1 MGRHELRV
9 ADAGKQGRPEFAEGG
24 CVADVFPAEAM
35 DPGEHEQG
43 FRGPDQERPHSLDAS
58 VAPRRE
64 TDRASAVLLMIGGLE
79 IDRNERIHGIRQY
92 HTATCKVRGR
102 GGEPRPL
109 QPRVQEDRSRIMTP
123 EQISAWPGKSIDG
136 RLHPALWHMLDVGA
150 VAACLTARRPL
161 TGSRQADRAAVLL
174 VALHD
179 LGKFSASFRAMV
191 LGRPYTGLRHWQ
203 HSYRLLRDHD
213 NLLSGKLG
221 ATQGV
226 RRILY
231 AAVAGHHGGPPEH
244 LDHRKSKD
252 QANQIGAE
260 ASRIAGEAIQ
270 AITPLFPGASLE
282 GMTES
287 EARRLSWAL
296 SGLTIQAD
304 WIGSNPEWF
313 GSQDAGMPIASYW
326 QQALTRAET
335 AISAAGLHRARPLP
349 EGGVRVLPA
358 TAALR
363 PMQAAV
369 AEVGLP
375 AGPVLAFIEDATGAG
390 KTEAALIL
398 AARMMEAGKG
408 DGFFFALPTMATS
421 NAMLARL
428 EGIVPQL
435 FSGRPALALTHGRAR
450 MNELFREIQ
459 GRDGSDLGGGPSC
472 GSWLA
477 DDRRRILLADVGV
490 GTIDQALMAVL
501 PTRFNTLRLRALSG
515 HILIVDEAHEFDP
528 YMEAQLQ
535 RLLQFHAL
543 LGGSAIVMTATLPL
557 GMRAGFAKAFQKGRG
572 IRWPRD
578 VEGHAYPMLTVVGR
592 GIGSVEPDPV
602 PATCRDLAVHRL
614 EDEDAAARLL
624 RSGAERGM
632 ACVWIRNS
640 VSGAIASATALR
652 EAGLE
657 VDLLH
662 ARFTVAD
669 RLKHEAAVQRRFGR
683 EGIGRAGRVLVATQ
697 VVEASLD
704 LDFDLMVTDLAPAG
718 SLVQRAGRLWR
729 HMDRR
734 PATER
739 PVAAPALHVLAPD
752 PDRVDGT
759 DWLKQILGSGALVY
773 PQDVQWRTARA
784 LFDKGMIRAPGG
796 LRDLIET
803 VHGDDPPEV
812 PEALQG
818 VEIETI
824 GRQMSEAQQAFNQ
837 VLDAEDAYDQPQ
849 MQRVFDDDRFP
860 TRLGVP
866 QVTLRLAREE
876 HGRVVPWEG
885 GGPLGWQLSEV
896 LVSAARYR
904 NLQGVD
910 QDRPEIRVVREA
922 WPDWMRKRVLVA
934 PVDENGVI
942 CGGLQYNSDLGI
954 VFTE

>member
-1 MGRHELRV
+1 
-9 ADAGKQGRPEFAEGG
+9 
-24 CVADVFPAEAM
+24 
-35 DPGEHEQG
+35 
-43 FRGPDQERPHSLDAS
+43 
-58 VAPRRE
+58 
-64 TDRASAVLLMIGGLE
+64 
-79 IDRNERIHGIRQY
+79 
-92 HTATCKVRGR
+92 
-102 GGEPRPL
+102 
-109 QPRVQEDRSRIMTP
+109 MTP

-136 RLHPALWHMLDVGA
+136 RTHPALWHMLDVGA

-161 TGSRQADRAAVLL
+161 TGCRQANRAAALL

-179 LGKFSASFRAMV
+179 LGKFSASFRAML
-191 LGRPYTGLRHWQ
+191 LGRPYTGFRHWQ

-221 ATQGV
+221 ATPSV
-226 RRILY
+226 RRTLY

-252 QANQIGAE
+252 QAHQIGAE
-260 ASRIAGEAIQ
+260 AFRIAGEAIE
-270 AITPLFPGASLE
+270 AVAPLFPGASLE

-296 SGLTIQAD
+296 SGLTVQSD

-313 GSQDAGMPIASYW
+313 GAQDPATPIELYW
-326 QQALTRAET
+326 DQALARAET
-335 AISAAGLHRARPLP
+335 AIAAAGLHCAQPSP
-349 EGGVRVLPA
+349 EGAVRVLPA

-369 AEVGLP
+369 GKIGLP
-375 AGPVLAFIEDATGAG
+375 GGPVLALIEDATGAG

-428 EGIVPQL
+428 EEIVPRL
-435 FSGRPALALTHGRAR
+435 FDGWPALALTHGRAG
-450 MNELFREIQ
+450 MNERFREIQ
-459 GRDGSDLGGGPSC
+459 GRDGSDPRAGPSC

-477 DDRRRILLADVGV
+477 NDRRRILLADVGV

-501 PTRFNTLRLRALSG
+501 PTRFNTLRLRALSS
-515 HILIVDEAHEFDP
+515 HILIVDEAHGFDP

-543 LGGSAIVMTATLPL
+543 LGGSSIVMTATLPL
-557 GMRAGFAKAFQKGRG
+557 GMRAGFAKAFQKGCG
-572 IRWPRD
+572 IRRPTA
-578 VEGHAYPMLTVVGR
+578 VEGNAYPMLTVVGR
-592 GIGSVEPDPV
+592 GIDSVEPDPV
-602 PATCRDLAVHRL
+602 PATCRDLAVQRL

-624 RSGAERGM
+624 HSGVKQGM

-640 VSGAIASATALR
+640 VSGAIASAMALR
-652 EAGLE
+652 EAGLQVE
-657 VDLLH
+657 LLH

-669 RLKHEAAVQRRFGR
+669 RLKHEDAVQKRFGR
-683 EGIGRAGRVLVATQ
+683 DGVGRTGRVLVATQ

-704 LDFDLMVTDLAPAG
+704 LDFDLMVTDLAPIG

-729 HMDRR
+729 HMDLR
-734 PATER
+734 PAGKR

-752 PDRVDGT
+752 PDGVEGA
-759 DWLKQILGSGALVY
+759 DWLKRVLGSGALVY

-784 LFDKGMIRAPGG
+784 LFDQGAIRAPGG
-796 LRDLIET
+796 LRELIET
-803 VHGDDPPEV
+803 VHGDDPQEV

-818 VEIETI
+818 FEIETI
-824 GRQMSEAQQAFNQ
+824 GRRMSEAQQAFNQ
-837 VLDAEDAYDQPQ
+837 VLDAEDSYDQPQ

-866 QVTLRLAREE
+866 QVTLRLAREKG
-876 HGRVVPWEG
+876 GRLAPWAGE
-885 GGPLGWQLSEV
+885 GPLGWQSSEV

-904 NLQGVD
+904 NLEGVD

-934 PVDENGVI
+934 PVEENGVI

-954 VFTE
+954 VFAE

>member
-1 MGRHELRV
+1 
-9 ADAGKQGRPEFAEGG
+9 
-24 CVADVFPAEAM
+24 
-35 DPGEHEQG
+35 
-43 FRGPDQERPHSLDAS
+43 
-58 VAPRRE
+58 
-64 TDRASAVLLMIGGLE
+64 
-79 IDRNERIHGIRQY
+79 
-92 HTATCKVRGR
+92 
-102 GGEPRPL
+102 
-109 QPRVQEDRSRIMTP
+109 MTP
-123 EQISAWPGKSIDG
+123 EQISAWPGKSVEG
-136 RLHPALWHMLDVGA
+136 RTHPALWHMLDVGA
-150 VAACLTARRPL
+150 VAACLTARRPM
-161 TGSRQADRAAVLL
+161 TGCRQADRAMSFL

-179 LGKFSASFRAMV
+179 LGKFSASFLAML
-191 LGRPYTGLRHWQ
+191 LGRPYTGFRHWQ

-221 ATQGV
+221 ATPSV

-244 LDHRKSKD
+244 LDHRKFRD

-260 ASRIAGEAIQ
+260 ASRIASEAIK
-270 AITPLFPGASLE
+270 AVASLFPGASLE

-287 EARRLSWAL
+287 EAWRLSWAL
-296 SGLTIQAD
+296 SGLTVQAD

-313 GSQDAGMPIASYW
+313 GPQDAGTPIASYW
-326 QQALTRAET
+326 KQALARAET
-335 AISAAGLHRARPLP
+335 AIVAAGLHCARPSP
-349 EGGVRVLPA
+349 EGAVRVLPA
-358 TAALR
+358 TTGLR

-369 AEVGLP
+369 GKIGLP
-375 AGPVLAFIEDATGAG
+375 DGPVLALIEDATGAG

-428 EGIVPQL
+428 EGIVPRL
-435 FSGRPALALTHGRAR
+435 FDGRPALALTHGRAG
-450 MNELFREIQ
+450 MNERFRQIQ
-459 GRDGSDLGGGPSC
+459 GRDGSDPSGGPSC

-477 DDRRRILLADVGV
+477 DDRRRILLADAGV

-535 RLLQFHAL
+535 RLLQFHAM

-557 GMRAGFAKAFQKGRG
+557 GMRAGFTKAFQKGRG
-572 IRWPRD
+572 IRRPTD
-578 VEGHAYPMLTVVGR
+578 VEGHAYPMLTVIGR
-592 GIGSVEPDPV
+592 GIYSVHPDPV
-602 PATCRDLAVHRL
+602 PATCRDLAVQRL

-624 RSGAERGM
+624 HSGVKQGM

-640 VSGAIASATALR
+640 VSGAIASAMALR
-652 EAGLE
+652 EAGLR

-669 RLKHEAAVQRRFGR
+669 RLKHEAAVQKRFGR
-683 EGIGRAGRVLVATQ
+683 DGIGRAGRVLVATQ

-704 LDFDLMVTDLAPAG
+704 LDFDLMVTDLAPVG

-729 HMDRR
+729 HMDLR
-734 PATER
+734 PAGKR

-752 PDRVDGT
+752 PDGVDGA
-759 DWLKQILGSGALVY
+759 DWLKRVLGSGALVY
-773 PQDVQWRTARA
+773 PQDAQWRTAKA
-784 LFDKGMIRAPGG
+784 LFDRGMIRAPGG
-796 LRDLIET
+796 LRELIET
-803 VHGDDPPEV
+803 VHGDDPQEV

-818 VEIETI
+818 FEIETI
-824 GRQMSEAQQAFNQ
+824 GRRMSEAQQAFNQ
-837 VLDAEDAYDQPQ
+837 VLDAEDSYDQPQ

-876 HGRVVPWEG
+876 HGRLAPWVGE
-885 GGPLGWQLSEV
+885 GPLGWQSSEV

-904 NLQGVD
+904 NLEGVD

-934 PVDENGVI
+934 PVEENGVI

-954 VFTE
+954 VFAE

>member
-1 MGRHELRV
+1 
-9 ADAGKQGRPEFAEGG
+9 
-24 CVADVFPAEAM
+24 
-35 DPGEHEQG
+35 
-43 FRGPDQERPHSLDAS
+43 
-58 VAPRRE
+58 
-64 TDRASAVLLMIGGLE
+64 
-79 IDRNERIHGIRQY
+79 
-92 HTATCKVRGR
+92 
-102 GGEPRPL
+102 
-109 QPRVQEDRSRIMTP
+109 MTP
-123 EQISAWPGKSIDG
+123 EQISAWPGKSVEG
-136 RLHPALWHMLDVGA
+136 RTHPALWHMLDVGA
-150 VAACLTARRPL
+150 VAACLTSRRPL
-161 TGSRQADRAAVLL
+161 TGCREADRAASFL

-179 LGKFSASFRAMV
+179 LGKFSASFRAML
-191 LGRPYTGLRHWQ
+191 LGRPYTGFRHWQ

-213 NLLSGKLG
+213 GLLSGKLG
-221 ATQGV
+221 ATPSV

-244 LDHRKSKD
+244 LDHRKFRD

-260 ASRIAGEAIQ
+260 ASRIAGEAIE
-270 AITPLFPGASLE
+270 AVAPLFSGASLDAV
-282 GMTES
+282 TES
-287 EARRLSWAL
+287 AARRLAWVL
-296 SGLTIQAD
+296 SGLTVQAD

-313 GSQDAGMPIASYW
+313 GPQDAGTPIASYW
-326 QQALTRAET
+326 KQALARAET
-335 AISAAGLHRARPLP
+335 AIVAAGLHCSRPSP
-349 EGGVRVLPA
+349 EGAVRVLPA
-358 TAALR
+358 TTGLR

-369 AEVGLP
+369 GEIDLP
-375 AGPVLAFIEDATGAG
+375 DGPVLALIEDATGAG

-428 EGIVPQL
+428 EGIVPRL
-435 FSGRPALALTHGRAR
+435 FDGRPALALTHGRAG
-450 MNELFREIQ
+450 MNERFRQIQ
-459 GRDGSDLGGGPSC
+459 GRDGSDPSGGPSC

-477 DDRRRILLADVGV
+477 DDRRRILLADAGV

-535 RLLQFHAL
+535 RLLQFHAM

-557 GMRAGFAKAFQKGRG
+557 GMRAGFTKAFQKGRG
-572 IRWPRD
+572 IRRPTD
-578 VEGHAYPMLTVVGR
+578 VEGHAYPMLTVIGR
-592 GIGSVEPDPV
+592 GIYSVHPDPV
-602 PATCRDLAVHRL
+602 PATCRDLAVQRL

-624 RSGAERGM
+624 HSGVKQGM

-640 VSGAIASATALR
+640 VSGAIASAMALR
-652 EAGLE
+652 EAGLQ

-669 RLKHEAAVQRRFGR
+669 RLKHEDAVQKRFGR
-683 EGIGRAGRVLVATQ
+683 DGIGRAGRVLVATQ

-704 LDFDLMVTDLAPAG
+704 LDFDLMVTDLAPIG

-729 HMDRR
+729 HMDLR
-734 PATER
+734 PAGKR

-752 PDRVDGT
+752 PDGVDGA
-759 DWLKQILGSGALVY
+759 DWLKRVLGSGALVY
-773 PQDVQWRTARA
+773 PQDAQWRTAKA
-784 LFDKGMIRAPGG
+784 LFDRGMIRAPGG
-796 LRDLIET
+796 LRELIET
-803 VHGDDPPEV
+803 VHGDDPQEV

-818 VEIETI
+818 FEIETI
-824 GRQMSEAQQAFNQ
+824 GRRMSEAQQAFNQ
-837 VLDAEDAYDQPQ
+837 VLDAEDSYDQPQ

-876 HGRVVPWEG
+876 HGRLAPWVGE
-885 GGPLGWQLSEV
+885 GPLGWQSSEV

-910 QDRPEIRVVREA
+910 QERPEIRAVLEA
-922 WPDWMRKRVLVA
+922 WPDWMRKRVVVA
-934 PVDENGVI
+934 PVEENGVI

-954 VFTE
+954 VFAE

>member
-1 MGRHELRV
+1 
-9 ADAGKQGRPEFAEGG
+9 
-24 CVADVFPAEAM
+24 
-35 DPGEHEQG
+35 
-43 FRGPDQERPHSLDAS
+43 
-58 VAPRRE
+58 
-64 TDRASAVLLMIGGLE
+64 
-79 IDRNERIHGIRQY
+79 
-92 HTATCKVRGR
+92 
-102 GGEPRPL
+102 
-109 QPRVQEDRSRIMTP
+109 MTP
-123 EQISAWPGKSIDG
+123 EQISAWPGKSVDG
-136 RLHPALWHMLDVGA
+136 RTHPALWHMLDVGA

-179 LGKFSASFRAMV
+179 LGKFSASFRAML
-191 LGRPYTGLRHWQ
+191 LGRPYSGLRHWQ

-221 ATQGV
+221 ATQSV
-226 RRILY
+226 RRIFY

-260 ASRIAGEAIQ
+260 ASRIAGEAIE
-270 AITPLFPGASLE
+270 AVAPLFSGASLE
-282 GMTES
+282 GLTES

-296 SGLTIQAD
+296 SGLTVQAD

-313 GSQDAGMPIASYW
+313 GPQDAGTPIDVYW
-326 QQALTRAET
+326 NQARARADT
-335 AISAAGLHRARPLP
+335 AIVAAGLHCARPSP
-349 EGGVRVLPA
+349 DGAVRVLPA
-358 TAALR
+358 TTGLR

-369 AEVGLP
+369 GEIGLP
-375 AGPVLAFIEDATGAG
+375 DGPVMALIEDATGAG

-428 EGIVPQL
+428 EGIVPRL
-435 FSGRPALALTHGRAR
+435 FSGRPALALTHGRAG
-450 MNELFREIQ
+450 MNELFRQIQ
-459 GRDGSDLGGGPSC
+459 GRDGSDPAGGPSC

-535 RLLQFHAL
+535 RLLQFHAM

-557 GMRAGFAKAFQKGRG
+557 AMRAGYAKAFQKGRG
-572 IRWPRD
+572 IRRPPD
-578 VEGHAYPMLTVVGR
+578 VEGNAYPMLTVIGR
-592 GIGSVEPDPV
+592 GIDSVQPDPV
-602 PATCRDLAVHRL
+602 PATCRDLAVQRL
-614 EDEDAAARLL
+614 EDEAAAVRLVQ
-624 RSGAERGM
+624 SGVKQGM

-640 VSGAIASATALR
+640 VSGAIASGMALR
-652 EAGLE
+652 EAGLQ

-683 EGIGRAGRVLVATQ
+683 DGIGRAGRVLVATQ

-704 LDFDLMVTDLAPAG
+704 LDFDLMVTDLAPVG

-729 HMDRR
+729 HMDQR
-734 PATER
+734 PAEKR

-752 PDRVDGT
+752 PDQVEGT
-759 DWLKQILGSGALVY
+759 DWLKRILGSGAPVY
-773 PQDVQWRTARA
+773 PQDVQWRTAKA
-784 LFDKGMIRAPGG
+784 LFDRGMIRAPGG
-796 LRDLIET
+796 VRNLIET

-818 VEIETI
+818 FEIETI
-824 GRQMSEAQQAFNQ
+824 GRKMSEAQQAFNQ
-837 VLDAEDAYDQPQ
+837 VLDAEDSYDQPQ
-849 MQRVFDDDRFP
+849 MQRVYDDDRFP

-866 QVTLRLAREE
+866 QVTLRLARELR
-876 HGRVVPWEG
+876 GRLVPWAGE
-885 GGPLGWQLSEV
+885 GPLGWQGSEV

-904 NLQGVD
+904 NLEGVD

-922 WPDWMRKRVLVA
+922 WPDWMRERVLVA
-934 PVDENGVI
+934 PVEEDGLI
-942 CGGLQYNSDLGI
+942 CDGLKYNSEVGI
-954 VFTE
+954 VFAE